1 MNNINTLW
9 TDEQITLA
17 LHLYTVTPYSKISPK
32 NPEVIDLANLLG
44 RSPGAISLKLSNL
57 AACDQKG
64 LALGH
69 KGSSHGSKLDA
80 FVWKKYLSNN
90 ELDIEKLNRDAEK
103 IRQRLLNTKISHQP
117 TGSLEIDLD
126 IRSLRD
132 QERYYTMKARL
143 DQSLFRRAVLANFN
157 SRCPFSDCAI
167 PELIDAAHIL
177 PWNDYPKI
185 RMKLSNG
192 LLLNKL
198 IHIAFDK
205 NMLGI
210 DPNGQIVLS
219 KFLLKKVAG
228 GPCQQFFSLIKNH
241 RLDFN
246 QLRCQP
252 NKDYLHERFKSFQEA
267 QK

>member
-1 MNNINTLW
+1 MNNTNTPW
-9 TDEQITLA
+9 TDDQITLA
-17 LHLYTVTPYSKISPK
+17 LHLYTITPYSKISPK
-32 NPEVIDLANLLG
+32 NLEIIELANLLG
-44 RSPGAISLKLSNL
+44 RSPGAVSLKLSNL

-64 LALGH
+64 QILGH
-69 KGSSHGSKLDA
+69 KGSSHRSKLDVL
-80 FVWKKYLSNN
+80 VWNKYLSDD
-90 ELDIEKLNRDAEK
+90 ELDIEKLNRDAEI
-103 IRQRLLNTKISHQP
+103 IRYRLLNRKISHQP
-117 TGSLEIDLD
+117 IASPEIDLESKAS
-126 IRSLRD
+126 RN
-132 QERYYTMKARL
+132 QERYHSVKTRL
-143 DQSLFRRAVLANFN
+143 DQGLFRRAVLANFN

-205 NMLGI
+205 NLLGI
-210 DPNGQIVLS
+210 DPDGQIILS
-219 KFLLKKVAG
+219 KFLLEKVVG
-228 GPCQQFFSLIKNH
+228 GPCQQFFTQVQNH

-246 QLRCQP
+246 QLRCP
-252 NKDYLHERFKSFQEA
+252 LNKDYLHERFKFFQEA